1 MRLSTRGRYG
11 ARFMVDLAIHGQ
23 ETPVLLR
30 DLAQRQGL
38 SVKYLEQ
45 LVGPLRK
52 AGLVRSKRGV
62 RGGFQLS
69 KPPEQIRMLDVVE
82 ALEGPLGLVECVLHP
97 YGCPRSERC
106 VTKEVWAKA
115 ASAIRDVLAAITL
128 ADMIGRDKEP
138 RKNHPHL

>member
-23 ETPVLLR
+23 ESPVLLK

-52 AGLVRSKRGV
+52 AGLVKSKRGV
-62 RGGFQLS
+62 KGGFQLS

-82 ALEGPLGLVECVLHP
+82 AVEGSLSLVECVVHP
-97 YGCPRSERC
+97 DGCPRSERC

-115 ASAIRDVLAAITL
+115 ARAIRDVLASITL
-128 ADMIGRDKEP
+128 ADMIGLDRKEG
-138 RKNHPHL
+138 RNDAHI